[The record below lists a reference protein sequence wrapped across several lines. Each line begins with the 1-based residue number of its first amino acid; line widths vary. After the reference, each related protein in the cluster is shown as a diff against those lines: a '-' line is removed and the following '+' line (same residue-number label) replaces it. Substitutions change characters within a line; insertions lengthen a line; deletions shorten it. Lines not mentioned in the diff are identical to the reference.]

1 MKQVAYLVIK
11 ANQTMRVVR
20 RLPDLSQG
28 EVAIRLNLNFPD
40 TWGRIVDT
48 VEVTIP
54 DFTPTLEVD
63 EDDGP

>member
-28 EVAIRLNLNFPD
+28 EVAIRLNLIFPD

-63 EDDGP
+63 EGDGP